1 MATHSTAF
9 GALLRHFRG
18 RAYMTQAKLAERAG
32 LSLDA
37 VNKLER
43 GERQA
48 PRCDT
53 VHVLACA
60 LQLTAQDRQAL
71 EDAACQH
78 ARPGDGQAVVS
89 PRIAALVQSLTELHA
104 RQAVLIDAF
113 ASGRPDRDLA
123 AQRRSRF

>member
-53 VHVLACA
+53 VHVLARA
-60 LQLTAQDRQAL
+60 LQPDPQDRRTP
-71 EDAACQH
+71 EDAACPP
-78 ARPGDGQAVVS
+78 ARAPSVMPYSLLSAALLPRVVS
-89 PRIAALVQSLTELHA
+89 SCA
-104 RQAVLIDAF
+104 RT
-113 ASGRPDRDLA
+113 GET
-123 AQRRSRF
+123 